1 MAILAGLLPINA
13 LLELTNI
20 GTLFAFVV
28 VCIAVLVMRRI
39 NPGANRPFRCPLVPV
54 IPVLGIL
61 LCLMLMMSLPV
72 GNWLR
77 LFGWMILGLVI
88 YFFYGRHHST
98 LGHALRDE
106 LKNKPI

>member
-1 MAILAGLLPINA
+1 VAILAGLLPINA

-28 VCIAVLVMRRI
+28 VCIAVLIMRWT
-39 NPGANRPFRCPLVPV
+39 NPEAHRPFRCPLVPI
-54 IPVLGIL
+54 IPGLGIG

-77 LFGWMILGLVI
+77 LFGWMILGLII
-88 YFFYGRHHST
+88 YFSYGIHHST
-98 LGHALRDE
+98 LRHNLEDMV
-106 LKNKPI
+106 KHKPL